1 MIGIGVLGLGSVFWG
16 SYRPQI
22 ERLQPGRACRAPG
35 GVRRRRDA
43 AVPRWRIGSASP
55 TTAPRRRRVIGRDD
69 VDLVMVLTSMPHHG
83 RLAIAAMEAGKH
95 VLVEKPMATTLP
107 EATATRWRSPPKP
120 TPAWCAPPTCCW
132 RRPIGRCGTASAA
145 GVIGDLHLARARY
158 GWSGPWWGPW
168 FYRDG
173 GGSLFDL
180 GCYNVTSLCGLLGSV
195 KRVSAMVGTRIP
207 QRVVDGELVDVE
219 VDDNAQLLFDHGDNR
234 FSTVMTGFTLQRYR
248 SPAIELYGSTG
259 SIQMMGHDWA
269 PEGFE
274 QWRNEAGVWEVFPE
288 TNPQWH
294 WTYGFEHL
302 IDRLESGVHTLTRP
316 EHAYHVLE
324 IMLAAKRSSAE
335 GRRDR
340 ARERVPRS
348 PTTRRF
354 RSWRPELGFLHDPR
368 MVT

>member
-1 MIGIGVLGLGSVFWG
+1 MIGIGVLGLGSVFWS

-22 ERLQPGRACRAPG
+22 ERLNRAGRVALRA
-35 GVRRRRDA
+35 VYDVDESRRR
-43 AVPRWRIGSASP
+43 AVSDQLRLADDSASEE
-55 TTAPRRRRVIGRDD
+55 ALIKRDD
-69 VDLVMVLTSMPHHG
+69 IDLVMVLTSMPHHG

-95 VLVEKPMATTLP
+95 VLVEKPMATTLSDAA
-107 EATATRWRSPPKP
+107 ELVELAAAGRSRLV
-120 TPAWCAPPTCCW
+120 CAPHVLLAPTYREIW
-132 RRPIGRCGTASAA
+132 HRVRS
-145 GVIGDLHLARARY
+145 GVIGDLNLARARY

-168 FYRDG
+168 FYREG

-195 KRVSAMVGTRIP
+195 RRVSAMVGTRVP

-219 VDDNAQLLFDHGDNR
+219 IEDNVQLLLDHGDDK
-234 FSTVMTGFTLQRYR
+234 FSTVMTGFTIQRYR
-248 SPAIELYGSTG
+248 SPAIELYGATG

-302 IDRLESGVHTLTRP
+302 IDQLESGSETFTRP

-324 IMLAAKRSSAE
+324 VILAAKRASAE
-335 GRRDR
+335 RRVVEIESDFPQPDYSGHPVMQQ
-340 ARERVPRS
+340 ER
-348 PTTRRF
+348 
-354 RSWRPELGFLHDPR
+354 GYLHDPR